1 MIATAQFHENLCEF
15 VAMFLRC
22 GEKDQ
27 RLANTKFR
35 VNQVFV
41 SKKDLNYHI
50 SFTLHLVTST
60 KLDLEFTKRSI
71 VNTF

>member
-1 MIATAQFHENLCEF
+1 MKTY

-35 VNQVFV
+35 VNQVYV

-50 SFTLHLVTST
+50 SFTLHLATST
-60 KLDLEFTKRSI
+60 KLDLEFTKGSI